1 MNTSNYIWMQWGK
14 SKVHS
19 EDLISITGIIKL
31 RNSLEERLEQTEFVS
46 WEDWSLRKQRR
57 PVWNQKGKE
66 VLSNEEYHLSV
77 FFSYAPTYL

>member
-1 MNTSNYIWMQWGK
+1 MNTSNYIWTQWDK

-31 RNSLEERLEQTEFVS
+31 RNSLEERLEQTEFIS
-46 WEDWSLRKQRR
+46 WEDLSLRKQRR